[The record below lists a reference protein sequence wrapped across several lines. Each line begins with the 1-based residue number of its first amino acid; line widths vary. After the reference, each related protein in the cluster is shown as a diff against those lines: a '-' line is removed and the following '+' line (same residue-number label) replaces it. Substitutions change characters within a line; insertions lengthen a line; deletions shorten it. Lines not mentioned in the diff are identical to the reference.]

1 MVKLPLEV
9 YAYISRFGGI
19 LELKGMLMI
28 DHASSGEKVC
38 LIISPCQVPW
48 CGLNKLLTV
57 IPAGKA
63 TGGLMSLK
71 VSELG
76 S

>member
-1 MVKLPLEV
+1 
-9 YAYISRFGGI
+9 
-19 LELKGMLMI
+19 MLMI

-38 LIISPCQVPW
+38 LIISPCQVPR